1 MRGYMADEAALVA
14 RLATGDRAAF
24 EALYRRHSPS
34 MLRICQGLVRKRATA
49 EEIVQDT
56 WLAVLNGIGRFEGQ
70 SSLAGW
76 IFAILVN
83 KARSQAQRDGRT
95 VSFDSEGEE
104 GGLAAA
110 FDGRGKWKDMPAL
123 WETITPDRIVEGRS
137 VMAHVMLAIEALPPA
152 QRSVL
157 ILRGNRT
164 STRPRSVRS
173 SAYPRGTCAYFCTAR
188 AFRCASR
195 LMRHWHQGGRD
206 VAVSF
211 SVATV

>member
-1 MRGYMADEAALVA
+1 MRGNMADETALVA

-34 MLRICQGLVRKRATA
+34 MLRICQGLVRNRATA

-56 WLAVLNGIGRFEGQ
+56 WLAVLNGIGRFEGR

-76 IFAILVN
+76 IFSILVN

-104 GGLAAA
+104 DGLAAA

-157 ILRGNRT
+157 ILRGQQDLDPAEVCAILGISEGNMRILLH
-164 STRPRSVRS
+164 RARLSVRKS
-173 SAYPRGTCAYFCTAR
+173 LDAAM
-188 AFRCASR
+188 ASR
-195 LMRHWHQGGRD
+195 G
-206 VAVSF
+206 A
-211 SVATV
+211 